1 MKKICFVFT
10 LALSVLVSCTS
21 KEDKADALVK
31 DRGFDCPHIEKLEE
45 FNCNPAS
52 SVLMMTA
59 YNSLWQND
67 SLMRNMDLSSNNI
80 NYVYGKIVN
89 QEANAKGLLER
100 ADILSTSLALDFIA
114 SNLLDI
120 VSCNEEKASLTF
132 CLIS

>member
-89 QEANAKGLLER
+89 QESQCKGVAGKSGYSFHLVFCQR
-100 ADILSTSLALDFIA
+100 RVMWILRHHFT
-114 SNLLDI
+114 N
-120 VSCNEEKASLTF
+120 
-132 CLIS
+132 